1 MFTSMAT
8 SSIGA
13 NVWHSW
19 HCMHKRY
26 DETEEEVPAMH
37 SASLQLAE
45 RSLPL
50 ADVIQALGNQAE

>member
-1 MFTSMAT
+1 MAT

-19 HCMHKRY
+19 HFMHKRN

-50 ADVIQALGNQAE
+50 ADAIQALGKQAE

>member
-1 MFTSMAT
+1 MAT
-8 SSIGA
+8 ISIGA

-19 HCMHKRY
+19 HFMHKRN

-50 ADVIQALGNQAE
+50 ADAIQALGKQAE